1 MILYYPFLS
10 RLWLTLGYLFA
21 KGESLWIF
29 FGFKIGV
36 KEVVVSIYSMLM
48 IPSFSQSLKKSI
60 VCNIKMTITSFKG
73 CRISKSLGKSSMAGI
88 GPANSYTAML
98 AILLGCQNTKLAYVL
113 FGFVSRRNSKKPY
126 FLRNRSAISLEWKE
140 NNGLGDKRKEKII
153 LVLV

>member
-1 MILYYPFLS
+1 MRLRNFTNLREAYCRVILYYPFLS

-73 CRISKSLGKSSMAGI
+73 CRISKSLGKSSMG
-88 GPANSYTAML
+88 
-98 AILLGCQNTKLAYVL
+98 
-113 FGFVSRRNSKKPY
+113 
-126 FLRNRSAISLEWKE
+126 
-140 NNGLGDKRKEKII
+140 GLGPQIVIPPCWPFCWVVKTQSWPMCYLGLCLGGIPRSHTF
-153 LVLV
+153 